1 MFVSSFA
8 LLIMMNR
15 RNALTQLSL
24 MLGGTLSFPTL
35 QAMSRLEKGEIV
47 APKNSSF
54 SLTNEQRSL
63 IAEVAEQIIPKTD
76 TPGAI
81 EAGVPAFVELMLKDC
96 YREPEQQSFL
106 VGIEQ
111 LQQQN
116 FLSKSEVEK
125 VDMLKKLEFNT
136 KEQMKAYQVKQT
148 KMGDNEDKEVMK
160 TQLKGLPFWR
170 LMKELTLLGYF
181 TSEKGLNASFE
192 YAPVPGK
199 FELIKLKPG
208 QKLYAY

>member
-1 MFVSSFA
+1 MD
-8 LLIMMNR
+8 R

-35 QAMSRLEKGEIV
+35 QAMSRLEKGEIA
-47 APKNSSF
+47 APKNSNF

-81 EAGVPAFVELMLKDC
+81 EAGVPAFVEMMLQDC
-96 YREPEQQSFL
+96 YRQPEQQSFL
-106 VGIEQ
+106 DGVAQ

-116 FLSKSEVEK
+116 FLSLNDAKK
-125 VDMLKKLEFNT
+125 TDMLKKLESDT
-136 KEQMKAYQVKQT
+136 KELMKAYQVKQT
-148 KMGDNEDKEVMK
+148 KIGDNEDKEVMK
-160 TQLKGLPFWR
+160 SQLKGLPFWR

-192 YAPVPGK
+192 YVPVPGK